1 MENEF
6 LFILIPLFTD
16 ELDGFKV
23 FESALGEADGRQQG
37 LGGERRD
44 SGGRSTLES
53 GRH

>member
-23 FESALGEADGRQQG
+23 LSLRLVRPMDGNKDW
-37 LGGERRD
+37 GG
-44 SGGRSTLES
+44 
-53 GRH
+53 